1 MAPKSFMDS
10 AKLAVTLAAFLP
22 LGPSSKGMSGAKGKV
37 LLGSLGRGVLQAKF
51 CSELCF
57 IIAE

>member
-1 MAPKSFMDS
+1 MDS